1 MAVTLCATTGKISK
15 ESCSSSS
22 ICIMIDIMLLPSGT
36 QYVFSDILHMKV
48 TVTEVRILCEWCL
61 ICSNDHFQPLYQK
74 F

>member
-1 MAVTLCATTGKISK
+1 VAVTFCATTGKINK
-15 ESCSSSS
+15 ESCGSSS

-48 TVTEVRILCEWCL
+48 TVTEVRMLCDWYL
-61 ICSNDHFQPLYQK
+61 MCSTDHFQPLYQK